1 MVKWEEVAAIDVP
14 KGVTIKIDG
23 NIYKVKGKLGNA
35 ERDLRDN
42 YVKVTQEGNQLK
54 VLMSKKNKRNW
65 GIAGTWTSEL
75 KGIMKGVVEGFTYE
89 MKIDYTHFPTRVS
102 VKGDNVV
109 IENFLGER
117 SPRLAKI
124 IGDTKVNVK
133 GDRLT
138 ISGIDKRDIGET
150 SANIERSTKIKG
162 FDPRIFQDGIYII
175 EGGS

>member
-1 MVKWEEVAAIDVP
+1 MVKREEVAAIDVP
-14 KGVTIKIDG
+14 EGVNVESDG
-23 NIYKVKGKLGNA
+23 TLFKVQSKLGNA
-35 ERDLRDN
+35 TRNLRYN
-42 YVKVTQEGNQLK
+42 YVKVTEEGNQLK

-75 KGIMKGVVEGFTYE
+75 KSIIKGVTEGYTYE

-102 VKGDNVV
+102 VKGDSVV

-133 GDRLT
+133 GDKLT
-138 ISGIDKRDIGET
+138 ITGIDKRDIGET

-162 FDPRIFQDGIYII
+162 FDPRIFQDGIYMI